1 MDTSAYKKIGSY
13 KKAQQL
19 NVHTYI
25 GRLQNIASL
34 KLFFIFS
41 NHCKVRGYLDTQ
53 FLSILREI
61 FLHFQ

>member
-53 FLSILREI
+53 F
-61 FLHFQ
+61 FLF